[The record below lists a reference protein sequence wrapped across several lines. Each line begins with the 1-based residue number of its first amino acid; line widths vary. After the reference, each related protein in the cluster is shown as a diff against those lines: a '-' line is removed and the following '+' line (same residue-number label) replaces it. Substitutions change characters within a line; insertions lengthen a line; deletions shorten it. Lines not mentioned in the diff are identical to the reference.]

1 MSLGQ
6 APPAEDGRVRDPEE
20 LVEEDQELVRWG
32 AASAREAADGQDSGR
47 GSTPNP
53 YVGGCL
59 LSYLPPTGSSHD
71 QWELAE

>member
-6 APPAEDGRVRDPEE
+6 APPAEDGRARDPEE

-32 AASAREAADGQDSGR
+32 AASAREAANGQDSAEALHHG
-47 GSTPNP
+47 
-53 YVGGCL
+53 GGCL
-59 LSYLPPTGSSHD
+59 LLYLPPIGSSHD